1 MFLYFEY
8 TWPNIDDLCS
18 GSGKVPKI
26 LSTFYGSIIE
36 PKESKRNENTQ
47 RLITSF
53 SADMIHAVTHGKVL
67 TDKHFLLGLGI
78 HNITGQKKTV
88 LILKRLGHCVNYN
101 KVCEIETAQA
111 EVAQAVALNE
121 CTLLIRPSNSE
132 DVVLTHFWAD
142 NFDMDVETPHGKG
155 TIHSTHMIAFQEKSE
170 SSVLYSKAVNIPRS
184 GKRSIDYLSPKDDN
198 TLYVNQK
205 PEPPL
210 SFTDSQQS
218 SSLDI
223 TNALQRYI
231 QWIIFRFLNSNDQ
244 FVPQHASCETKLRN
258 LHANE
263 PIRKTVMTYLPPLT
277 TKITEYSTIKKYL
290 DYMKKLTNEVNMP
303 YVSLTLDVGAAMNTW
318 KLIWNYPE
326 LYSNVLIHLGDFYY
340 LKENFGKLVLNSG
353 FEDIIFQFGICSQ
366 ESLNGVI
373 FGSHYNRGWIVH
385 NAFSEALE
393 RLLLEHFLPEKEM

>member
-1 MFLYFEY
+1 MEKDPYIQL
-8 TWPNIDDLCS
+8 
-18 GSGKVPKI
+18 
-26 LSTFYGSIIE
+26 
-36 PKESKRNENTQ
+36 
-47 RLITSF
+47 
-53 SADMIHAVTHGKVL
+53 
-67 TDKHFLLGLGI
+67 
-78 HNITGQKKTV
+78 
-88 LILKRLGHCVNYN
+88 
-101 KVCEIETAQA
+101 
-111 EVAQAVALNE
+111 
-121 CTLLIRPSNSE
+121 
-132 DVVLTHFWAD
+132 
-142 NFDMDVETPHGKG
+142 
-155 TIHSTHMIAFQEKSE
+155 MIAFQEKSE
-170 SSVLYSKAVNIPRS
+170 SSVLYSNAVNIPRS

-231 QWIIFRFLNSNDQ
+231 QWISFRFLNSNDQ
-244 FVPQHASCETKLRN
+244 LFPQYASWETKLRN

-290 DYMKKLTNEVNMP
+290 DYMKKLTTEVNMP

-326 LYSNVLIHLGDFYY
+326 LYSNVLIHLGDFHY
-340 LKENFGKLVLNSG
+340 LEENFAISGKLVLNSG
-353 FEDIIFQFGICSQ
+353 FEDIIFQSGICSQ
-366 ESLNGVI
+366 GSLNGVV
-373 FGSHYNRGWIVH
+373 FGSHYNRGWIAH

-393 RLLLEHFLPEKEM
+393 RLLLEHFLLEKEMYIPTDFLLASQINKEINMQVSENIRFLSDFLNFKQKVRDGNYGKTAHFWLMYLDLYKHQQLAHLAIQGNNFDLRLASWKYLLPFYFSLDKQNYARYGAFYIKVLENIEIHYPGLKDLIKEKGISIQGQEHVKLRTATDQR